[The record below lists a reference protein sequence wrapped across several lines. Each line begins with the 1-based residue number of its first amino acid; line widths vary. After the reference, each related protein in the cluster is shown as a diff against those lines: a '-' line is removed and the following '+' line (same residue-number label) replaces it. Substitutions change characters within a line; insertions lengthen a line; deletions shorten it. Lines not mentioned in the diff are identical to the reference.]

1 MILTFVIVYLAVA
14 VLYFFKII
22 SSYSVEAALYAGL
35 LNLINLFIAYF
46 LFKNSV
52 GKSGNTF
59 VAFNLGGIGIRMIF
73 LLISIALIIKFL
85 KIDKY
90 AFILVFFLIYFILLS
105 LEVAYIIVNKKVIK
119 NQTDKN
125 GL

>member
-1 MILTFVIVYLAVA
+1 MILTFVVIYVTVA
-14 VLYFFKII
+14 ILYFNNII
-22 SSYSVEAALYAGL
+22 SAYAVEASLYAGL
-35 LNLINLFIAYF
+35 LNLINLFVAYF
-46 LFKNSV
+46 LFKKSI

-59 VAFNLGGIGIRMIF
+59 VMFNLGGIGLRMVF

-105 LEVAYIIVNKKVIK
+105 LEVGYIIVNKKVIK
-119 NQTDKN
+119 NQTD
-125 GL
+125 

>member
-1 MILTFVIVYLAVA
+1 MILTFIVTYITVA
-14 VLYFFKII
+14 ILYYNNII
-22 SSYSVEAALYAGL
+22 SSYAVEASLYAGL
-35 LNLINLFIAYF
+35 LNLINLFAAYF
-46 LFKNSV
+46 LFKKSI

-59 VAFNLGGIGIRMIF
+59 VAFNLGGIGLRMVF

-105 LEVAYIIVNKKVIK
+105 LEVGYIIVNKKVIK
-119 NQTDKN
+119 NQTD
-125 GL
+125 